1 MIPKIKT
8 TILAIAACSS
18 MAGAAAAE
26 TTLKWGEHLPQCCSM
41 YTAAAQWAVKETAAR
56 SKGDLKININY
67 GGVLATVGEIPTAI
81 ENGVIDM
88 GNLVTPYFPDQF
100 VINNAIPFFW
110 PQPKSQ
116 QALGELMLKWHKEIP
131 AFGNELAK
139 YKLKLVA
146 VRPLPPYG
154 LICNKPIRTL
164 QDFKGKRIRSYG
176 VALPA
181 MLEALGAVSVGMPDV
196 EAYEALS
203 NNILDCSA
211 ADIALV
217 DAFKLNE
224 VAKYFIDV
232 PMGASWGHIIV
243 MNTNK
248 YASLS
253 ADQKKVIDSLQG
265 DHLNGNAA
273 SVPCEGS
280 GVDGEVGRHR
290 ERRGHQIPR
299 RRIPEGDPWKPEG
312 PGRPQQLEDS
322 RHCRRHACRRRR
334 TGGERYQ
341 QLILCYGRRA
351 LRRPHLFAFSVL
363 PSGGPAIC
371 RKAGL
376 RSEPG
381 SGLSARRT
389 KQRRPGACGTHFSR
403 SMKTTERACGRLR
416 CSPGFRPSPSCASS
430 TPMPSRASSSTGR
443 CPPPSRSPRRCWS
456 ERSCFP
462 SLSRC

>member
-18 MAGAAAAE
+18 MAGAAGAE

-265 DHLNGNAA
+265 DHLKEMLRLFRAKEAELTAKWAA
-273 SVPCEGS
+273 TGSVEVIKFPADEFLKVTLGS
-280 GVDGEVGRHR
+280 PKVQAVRNSWKTRAIAAGMPAADA
-290 ERRGHQIPR
+290 ERVVNDINN
-299 RRIPEGDPWKPEG
+299 
-312 PGRPQQLEDS
+312 
-322 RHCRRHACRRRR
+322 
-334 TGGERYQ
+334 
-341 QLILCYGRRA
+341 
-351 LRRPHLFAFSVL
+351 
-363 PSGGPAIC
+363 
-371 RKAGL
+371 
-376 RSEPG
+376 
-381 SGLSARRT
+381 
-389 KQRRPGACGTHFSR
+389 
-403 SMKTTERACGRLR
+403 
-416 CSPGFRPSPSCASS
+416 
-430 TPMPSRASSSTGR
+430 
-443 CPPPSRSPRRCWS
+443 
-456 ERSCFP
+456 
-462 SLSRC
+462 

>member
-1 MIPKIKT
+1 MKRTIRN
-8 TILAIAACSS
+8 TILAIACSS
-18 MAGAAAAE
+18 MTVAANAE
-26 TTLKWGEHLPQCCSM
+26 TVLKWGEHLPQCCSM
-41 YTAAAQWAVKETAAR
+41 YTAAADWAVKETAKR
-56 SKGDLKININY
+56 SKGDLKINISY

-116 QALGELMLKWHKEIP
+116 EQLGDLMLKWSKEIP
-131 AFGNELAK
+131 AFSQELAK
-139 YKLKLVA
+139 YKMKLVA

-164 QDFKGKRIRSYG
+164 ADFKGKRVRSYG

-243 MNTNK
+243 MNTSK

-265 DHLNGNAA
+265 DHLK
-273 SVPCEGS
+273 EM
-280 GVDGEVGRHR
+280 
-290 ERRGHQIPR
+290 
-299 RRIPEGDPWKPEG
+299 
-312 PGRPQQLEDS
+312 L
-322 RHCRRHACRRRR
+322 
-334 TGGERYQ
+334 
-341 QLILCYGRRA
+341 
-351 LRRPHLFAFSVL
+351 HLFRAKETEL
-363 PSGGPAIC
+363 
-371 RKAGL
+371 KAKW
-376 RSEPG
+376 
-381 SGLSARRT
+381 A
-389 KQRRPGACGTHFSR
+389 
-403 SMKTTERACGRLR
+403 
-416 CSPGFRPSPSCASS
+416 
-430 TPMPSRASSSTGR
+430 STGSVEVIKFPADEFLKVTLGSQKVQAVR
-443 CPPPSRSPRRCWS
+443 NSWKARAIAAGMPAADA
-456 ERSCFP
+456 ERVV
-462 SLSRC
+462 RDINN